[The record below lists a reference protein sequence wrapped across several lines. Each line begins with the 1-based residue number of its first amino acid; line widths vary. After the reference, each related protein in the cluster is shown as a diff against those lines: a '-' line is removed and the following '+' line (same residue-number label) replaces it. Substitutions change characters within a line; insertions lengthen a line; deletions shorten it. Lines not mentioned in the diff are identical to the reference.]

1 MNMNKI
7 LKRIIILIILMTAT
21 FGIYTYVQAEEITTP
36 LNVCAICPSCG
47 RNFYVENA
55 YGNVTCA
62 CGNTFDLAGH
72 STQTIKQFGSTMAN
86 MPARNTAGLT
96 GLNPQYY
103 INSAGRKVTLPE
115 SRYSLDTDSWQAAIT
130 GEVEYCS
137 LRHAYV
143 RYGTFDPDTYFI
155 YPTNNVI
162 AGKDIGGFADERT
175 VKQEVEEYIQ
185 KYIKDSNSIHAY
197 SNQIALE
204 TYRTVRNVQV
214 DTNVYYNNINENA
227 IGRGYI
233 STINGPSDAVQKV
246 RIETEISNQLSKILN
261 HIFNVM
267 DPSKKTT
274 DWENTVD
281 GDRTSETISGLHGPE
296 VVALETDST
305 NHTAGYREEG
315 TGTFK
320 NLDSTGSD
328 KRTAEANTIKAYLL
342 TALEN
347 AYKYETNNCALE
359 YTLNDIQT
367 AYWWAL
373 YEYDHNSDS
382 ARLPRASSTAKGYE
396 LYLKAKEYAVF
407 VQELATNSEYKASID
422 DSSAKVI
429 ANTNT
434 QEYIIGPYSVNYPYH
449 EDISYL
455 KALTLKTEN
464 GIVLTYGEDY
474 SDFEIILNSGVQG
487 SNGTTKKYPN
497 SGEKFFVKVKA
508 NKINYSSKVKLG
520 VKFEYLNSSEI
531 NYKMIN
537 SDANIYR
544 YEGHISFDE
553 GENKISTG
561 IVTIHITV
569 TYDYTKEQKIFET
582 RYGHQGDCPHK
593 VSPDTSGHCDYCSKY
608 SWQKE
613 IGKEYI
619 DDSDSYRP
627 SSITLYYAQPYIKM
641 TESPVVTH
649 LAQKLLITSNG
660 ERMYLTKDVETT
672 EFKDLSMNLGG
683 LVWEDTKGGKED
695 VVNGTIDTTE
705 KKVPNVTVNLY
716 KNDGTLISTTKTN
729 DKGEY
734 RFNNLNAMYKYY
746 VQFVYNGQ
754 YYQPTTYT
762 SPADATNGWGRGN
775 WQTNSNAT
783 DIKTER
789 QSYNEKF
796 ASIGSSPNCY
806 GQNKRTF
813 TKQELLGYTLK
824 SNGEYE
830 KTRDAV
836 IDEFGNVILETSSDE
851 TTKQMIEYAKDC
863 RINAYTGNG
872 SGSFDSYPT
881 PNIFVIDNGISY
893 EFRILDSNYGTSG
906 MRTADIGLLYPSAYY
921 INLGLNP
928 REESD
933 LAVKKDISKV
943 TLEINGQTHEY
954 TYNTLEDKE
963 NADQQWEINVRLSD
977 AYYDANY
984 SRELYKSDYLYKASN
999 YGENHEAY
1007 GKTEAGELET
1017 YVTYK
1022 IMVRNQALSIKTR
1035 VDEIVDYYDQD
1046 YDYIDNRSYIEIKRG
1061 SNEGKYRVNAETTS
1075 KYGQN
1080 TETTLTGYDKLYIR
1094 GVGSNTQK
1102 VDDAGEN
1109 VGEPISDGIYLEG
1122 GQTAYVYLTFKV
1134 KKDVRDGEKWLKLDE
1149 DILTGNVADFGVG
1162 KENIVEVNG
1171 YSTIYADGTKVPNV
1185 GDVSGKPA
1193 GIIDHDSTPG
1203 NLNPSD
1209 VPKDG
1214 TINFNN
1220 FEDDTDKSPN
1230 IRIRLYRDDE
1240 ANRVIAGSVWEDERT
1255 EELQAATTIGDGIRK
1270 EGETLINGVK
1280 VQLVELMDNGTEF
1293 VWREF
1298 ENGSGTAS
1306 KTSPIINAIINETN
1320 LISDYQFADSH
1331 DGTYAFK
1338 SFVPGKYVVRFTYGD
1353 SERTVLTKDV
1363 NTAVNKTLEK
1373 VGLNTKSYNGQDF
1386 KSTTYQEG
1394 IEQNKEYAWREASI
1408 WKEGQE
1414 TLGKLLT
1421 TVTTFKQD
1429 ASNNETANA
1438 VANQLKA
1445 YLYDITASDKITNVS
1460 DAKDIESRRN
1470 KVIDYSDNDV
1480 INHIAEVLASYR
1492 ELPEYLGT
1500 SYNKTQLQSLLDELM
1515 AQTQMTAETGLI
1527 VVEFEYDKDESG
1539 NQVVDNK
1546 SSYKIQNVDLGLE
1559 ERPKAQLVVN
1569 KEVTNVKLTLAD
1581 GSILFDAKSTASNVL
1596 WRDHKAYEVGYNGNF
1611 MDPNKFGN
1619 ILNIRNKNLTKFGLI
1634 QVSMDE
1640 ELMHGAT
1647 IQISYNVTVSNIGE
1661 VDYKDNSFYYKGNV
1675 SDVSKVVTTKANQVI
1690 DYVANNL
1697 QFYAKDNSN
1706 WSVISKDDL
1715 LSQGLVNTALST
1727 QLDKYNTIIVT
1738 DKLSNN
1744 LVPNKYKDKVN
1755 GSTVDSV
1762 TVPLVLTQLITSE
1775 NETDDLT
1782 YRNIVEIAKT
1792 SNTVGRK
1799 NEYSV
1804 VGNQDPTLDPQELDS
1819 DKAEIVRVLPPFG
1832 NAGFY
1837 IIVAIITLA
1846 AVGIVVCGV
1855 IFIKKK
1861 VLKNKE

>member
-1 MNMNKI
+1 SNP
-7 LKRIIILIILMTAT
+7 
-21 FGIYTYVQAEEITTP
+21 YTTTP
-36 LNVCAICPSCG
+36 VYTAVSS
-47 RNFYVENA
+47 
-55 YGNVTCA
+55 
-62 CGNTFDLAGH
+62 
-72 STQTIKQFGSTMAN
+72 STQMNTYLSYMLSSSSYFNPITHFRLKQGN
-86 MPARNTAGLT
+86 YAGTVSDQTDPLLVQDAVWCSEFNH
-96 GLNPQYY
+96 GRILENPQ
-103 INSAGRKVTLPE
+103 IAIELLNE
-115 SRYSLDTDSWQAAIT
+115 S
-130 GEVEYCS
+130 
-137 LRHAYV
+137 
-143 RYGTFDPDTYFI
+143 
-155 YPTNNVI
+155 
-162 AGKDIGGFADERT
+162 
-175 VKQEVEEYIQ
+175 
-185 KYIKDSNSIHAY
+185 
-197 SNQIALE
+197 
-204 TYRTVRNVQV
+204 
-214 DTNVYYNNINENA
+214 
-227 IGRGYI
+227 
-233 STINGPSDAVQKV
+233 
-246 RIETEISNQLSKILN
+246 
-261 HIFNVM
+261 
-267 DPSKKTT
+267 
-274 DWENTVD
+274 
-281 GDRTSETISGLHGPE
+281 
-296 VVALETDST
+296 
-305 NHTAGYREEG
+305 
-315 TGTFK
+315 
-320 NLDSTGSD
+320 
-328 KRTAEANTIKAYLL
+328 
-342 TALEN
+342 
-347 AYKYETNNCALE
+347 
-359 YTLNDIQT
+359 
-367 AYWWAL
+367 
-373 YEYDHNSDS
+373 
-382 ARLPRASSTAKGYE
+382 
-396 LYLKAKEYAVF
+396 KEYENYANRLQNYSANF
-407 VQELATNSEYKASID
+407 VNSNP
-422 DSSAKVI
+422 KVI
-429 ANTNT
+429 VNRNSGK
-434 QEYIIGPYSVNYPYH
+434 YIIGPYKINYPDDTRFSYIQ
-449 EDISYL
+449 DIYI
-455 KALTLKTEN
+455 TDEN
-464 GIVLTYGEDY
+464 GNRITDSSNIKIITTSDNTVYPKSNESFFIEFDKSVGE
-474 SDFEIILNSGVQG
+474 NH
-487 SNGTTKKYPN
+487 TK
-497 SGEKFFVKVKA
+497 VKVKA
-508 NKINYSSKVKLG
+508 EFAYLSLTQSTYTEYKGTGEIYQLVGRYSETSGRHQYDTSEVWVTDTEYREVEVPGQYNPDGTTATEWKEVVVGTHIVYQPMYCSTSTISGTIRSEKIG
-520 VKFEYLNSSEI
+520 EYDPQDLIVLNSVTRNWKSDEI
-531 NYKMIN
+531 A
-537 SDANIYR
+537 S
-544 YEGHISFDE
+544 SL
-553 GENKISTG
+553 
-561 IVTIHITV
+561 
-569 TYDYTKEQKIFET
+569 ET
-582 RYGHQGDCPHK
+582 LD
-593 VSPDTSGHCDYCSKY
+593 
-608 SWQKE
+608 
-613 IGKEYI
+613 
-619 DDSDSYRP
+619 
-627 SSITLYYAQPYIKM
+627 
-641 TESPVVTH
+641 
-649 LAQKLLITSNG
+649 
-660 ERMYLTKDVETT
+660 LT
-672 EFKDLSMNLGG
+672 MNLGG
-683 LVWEDTKGGKED
+683 IVWEDTKLGKED
-695 VVNGTIDTTE
+695 VSNGIIDRAE
-705 KKVPNVTVNLY
+705 KKVKNVTVELY
-716 KNDGTLISTTKTN
+716 DASNNTLVTNSTDANFRNPTKTDEEGN
-729 DKGEY
+729 Y
-734 RFNNLNAMYKYY
+734 RFNGINSMHKYY
-746 VQFVYNGQ
+746 VKFIYNGQ

-762 SPADATNGWGRGN
+762 SPADATNGWGKGN

-1240 ANRVIAGSVWEDERT
+1240 ANRVIAGSVWEDSRT

-1394 IEQNKEYAWREASI
+1394 IEQNKEYAWRKAST

-1414 TLGKLLT
+1414 TLGNLLT
-1421 TVTTFKQD
+1421 TVTTYKQD

-1438 VANQLKA
+1438 VTNQLKA
-1445 YLYDITASDKITNVS
+1445 YLYDITASDLKTDVS
-1460 DAKDIESRRN
+1460 DAKDIESIRN
-1470 KVIDYSDNDV
+1470 KVIDYSDNDA

-1500 SYNKTQLQSLLDELM
+1500 GYNKTQLQSLLDELM

-1527 VVEFEYDKDESG
+1527 VVEFEYDKDESN
-1539 NQVVDNK
+1539 NQVVDNRA
-1546 SSYKIQNVDLGLE
+1546 SYKIQNVDLGLE

-1819 DKAEIVRVLPPFG
+1819 
-1832 NAGFY
+1832 
-1837 IIVAIITLA
+1837 
-1846 AVGIVVCGV
+1846 
-1855 IFIKKK
+1855 
-1861 VLKNKE
+1861 